1 MLLRKCIFIGWKNQK
16 YLKLEEKVNKKLS
29 NEDNYSIKVNE
40 YEKMTSDV
48 LPVKSGKSYI
58 EHKSALANYFR
69 AREICITYY
78 PARIEFSRKKD

>member
-1 MLLRKCIFIGWKNQK
+1 MGWKNSK

-29 NEDNYSIKVNE
+29 NADTYGMQINE
-40 YEKMTSDV
+40 IEKITSDI

>member
-1 MLLRKCIFIGWKNQK
+1 MGWKNQK

-29 NEDNYSIKVNE
+29 NGGNYSIKVNE
-40 YEKMTSDV
+40 YEKITSDV

>member
-1 MLLRKCIFIGWKNQK
+1 MFMGFKNQK

-29 NEDNYSIKVNE
+29 DGNNYSIKINE

-58 EHKSALANYFR
+58 EHRSALANYFR
-69 AREICITYY
+69 AREIRITYY

>member
-1 MLLRKCIFIGWKNQK
+1 MGWKNQK

-29 NEDNYSIKVNE
+29 NADTYGMQINE
-40 YEKMTSDV
+40 IEKITSDV

-58 EHKSALANYFR
+58 EHRSALANYFR
-69 AREICITYY
+69 DKEVCITYY

>member
-1 MLLRKCIFIGWKNQK
+1 
-16 YLKLEEKVNKKLS
+16 
-29 NEDNYSIKVNE
+29 
-40 YEKMTSDV
+40 MTSDV

-69 AREICITYY
+69 AREISITYY

>member
-1 MLLRKCIFIGWKNQK
+1 MGWKNSK

-29 NEDNYSIKVNE
+29 NADTYGMQINE
-40 YEKMTSDV
+40 IEKITSDV

>member
-1 MLLRKCIFIGWKNQK
+1 MLLRKCTFMGWKNHK

-29 NEDNYSIKVNE
+29 NRDNYSIEVDE

-48 LPVKSGKSYI
+48 LPVKSGISFI
-58 EHKSALANYFR
+58 EHQSALANYFR
-69 AREICITYY
+69 ARKICITYY

>member
-1 MLLRKCIFIGWKNQK
+1 MGWKNSK

-29 NEDNYSIKVNE
+29 NADTYGMQINE
-40 YEKMTSDV
+40 IEKITSDV

-58 EHKSALANYFR
+58 EHRSALANYFR

>member
-1 MLLRKCIFIGWKNQK
+1 MGWKKSK

-29 NEDNYSIKVNE
+29 NADTYGMQINE
-40 YEKMTSDV
+40 IEKITSDV

>member
-1 MLLRKCIFIGWKNQK
+1 MLLRKCIFMGWKNHK

-29 NEDNYSIKVNE
+29 NRDNYSIEADK

-48 LPVKSGKSYI
+48 LPVKSGISFI
-58 EHKSALANYFR
+58 EHKSALVNYFR

-78 PARIEFSRKKD
+78 PTRIEFSRKKD